1 MEPRMWVEP
10 APQRHYIGLCH
21 IVRQRGIVRGSS
33 LAPWSRPVAG
43 ALAGGV
49 EWWALPA
56 SRVRRGPVS
65 ICTCCGHARSQGAMI
80 AWHAIFLRVISS
92 TSA

>member
-49 EWWALPA
+49 EW
-56 SRVRRGPVS
+56 
-65 ICTCCGHARSQGAMI
+65 
-80 AWHAIFLRVISS
+80 
-92 TSA
+92 